1 MEKKKRFSI
10 LKLLLI
16 IICVSSVIVSLTV
29 NILFSRNKVPNLF
42 GRHIYVVGE
51 ANPMEGDITT
61 GAALLAK
68 DAKDVSVITGDII
81 LCYPSDDPDNLVL
94 RSINSITENED
105 GSQNYY
111 TRDSLHTDD
120 TGSISK
126 DKIVAVCTGNPE
138 SFSLGQ
144 FIKFAM
150 NVKGILCML
159 VLPSVLLVVLI
170 IFAIVRSRS
179 DFDEYQDF
187 GFYEYD
193 DPEKESS
200 DEPRPASKDKPLFQ
214 PDPDVLPNPEL
225 ERKKMSIAENF
236 SQKEVNPDSP
246 YQKEKERTMQF
257 KAQRGSSLSNTMS
270 FTATST
276 AESSFAARN
285 PNTQSGAAPTAD
297 ALREEMLRK
306 TAENEQT
313 NTFKAPKPTP
323 QESTVP
329 DNTGVLSKSQVA
341 ELSKA
346 ESAPVE
352 SIVKPAAPKKEA
364 PAPKKESTP
373 DISDILGKT
382 TGVRRKKDPS
392 EMSVDDLLK
401 MIEDEK
407 KKL

>member
-16 IICVSSVIVSLTV
+16 ILCISSVIVSLAV

-42 GRHIYVVGE
+42 GRHIYVVSE
-51 ANPMEGDITT
+51 PNPMEGDITT

-68 DAKDVSVITGDII
+68 DAGDISVITGDII
-81 LCYPSDDPDNLVL
+81 LCYPADDPDNLTV

-111 TRDSLHTDD
+111 TRDSLHEDNS
-120 TGSISK
+120 GSISK
-126 DKIVAVCTGNPE
+126 EQIVAVCTGYPE
-138 SFSLGQ
+138 SYSLGQ
-144 FIKFAM
+144 FINFAK

-159 VLPSVLLVVLI
+159 VIPSVLLVIFI
-170 IFAIVRSRS
+170 ILGIVSS
-179 DFDEYQDF
+179 KSEFEDEDFD
-187 GFYEYD
+187 FYEYD
-193 DPEKESS
+193 EPAKESS
-200 DEPRPASKDKPLFQ
+200 DDPRPAGKDKPLFQ

-306 TAENEQT
+306 TAETEHT
-313 NTFKAPKPTP
+313 NTFKAPKAASLD
-323 QESTVP
+323 STVP
-329 DNTGVLSKSQVA
+329 DNTGILSKSQVA

-346 ESAPVE
+346 ESAPAE
-352 SIVKPAAPKKEA
+352 SIVKPAAPKQETA
-364 PAPKKESTP
+364 APKKSSTP
-373 DISDILGKT
+373 DISDILGKSA
-382 TGVRRKKDPS
+382 GVRRKKDPS

>member
-10 LKLLLI
+10 LKLFI
-16 IICVSSVIVSLTV
+16 IILCVTSVIVSLTV
-29 NILFSRNKVPNLF
+29 NVLFSRNKVPNLF
-42 GRHIYVVGE
+42 GRYIYVVGSS
-51 ANPMEGDITT
+51 NPMEGDITT

-68 DAKDVSVITGDII
+68 DAKDISVITGDII
-81 LCYPSDDPDNLVL
+81 LCYPADDPDNLVL

-111 TRDSLHTDD
+111 TRDSLHEDSS
-120 TGSISK
+120 GSISK

-138 SFSLGQ
+138 SYSLGQ
-144 FIKFAM
+144 FISFAK

-159 VLPSVLLVVLI
+159 VLPSVLLVIFI
-170 IFAIVRSRS
+170 ILSIAGSKS
-179 DFDEYQDF
+179 DLDDFEDF

-193 DPEKESS
+193 EPEKENNKENRGNHS
-200 DEPRPASKDKPLFQ
+200 DKPLFQ

-306 TAENEQT
+306 TAETEQT
-313 NTFKAPKPTP
+313 NTFKAPKATP
-323 QESTVP
+323 QDSTVP

-346 ESAPVE
+346 ESAPAE
-352 SIVKPAAPKKEA
+352 STVKPAAPKQEA
-364 PAPKKESTP
+364 PAPKKSSTP
-373 DISDILGKT
+373 DISDILGKSV
-382 TGVRRKKDPS
+382 GVRRTKDPS